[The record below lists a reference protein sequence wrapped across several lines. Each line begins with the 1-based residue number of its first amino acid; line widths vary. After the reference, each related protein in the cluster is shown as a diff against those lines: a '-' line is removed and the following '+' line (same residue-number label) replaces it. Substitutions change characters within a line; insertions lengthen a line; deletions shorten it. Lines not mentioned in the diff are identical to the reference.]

1 MDKQSK
7 IVLISGPTASGK
19 SNFAVKIAK
28 KIQGEIINADSM
40 QVYKILKILTAR
52 PNKIEQKDIKHHLYG
67 VVDLNKKF
75 STGQWLELTIKKIK
89 NIKKKKKIPILVG
102 GTGLYF
108 QSLING
114 LVKIP
119 EIPLKFR
126 NKVRLMSKREGQ
138 KKFYKK
144 LLKLDPKVK
153 DRFDPNDMQRSIRA
167 YEIKSYTDI
176 SMYDWL
182 ARTESE
188 FKNSDFLKLYIET
201 KREKLIERINLRTL
215 NMING
220 GAINEVKKFLKL
232 KIRKDQSVN
241 KVIGIAELT
250 QYLNHEVTLEE
261 AKELISIKTRQY
273 AKRQA
278 TWARTRMTSWK
289 KIKLTRIDDFL
300 TKLNKSLL
308 KLDQRA
314 QLQLDCPNG

>member
-1 MDKQSK
+1 MDNQSK
-7 IVLISGPTASGK
+7 IILISGPTASGK
-19 SNFAVKIAK
+19 SKFAVKIAK

-40 QVYKILKILTAR
+40 QVYKKLKILTAR
-52 PNKIEQKDIKHHLYG
+52 PNKIEQKNIKHHLYG
-67 VVDLNKKF
+67 TVDLNKKF
-75 STGQWLELTIKKIK
+75 STGQWLKLAIKKIK
-89 NIKKKKKIPILVG
+89 NIQKKKKIPILVG

-119 EIPLKFR
+119 EIPLNFR
-126 NKVRLMSKREGQ
+126 NKVRLISKREGQ

-144 LLKLDPKVK
+144 LLKIDPKIK
-153 DRFDPNDMQRSIRA
+153 DKFDPNDTQRSIRA

-182 ARTESE
+182 AKTESE
-188 FKNSDFLKLYIET
+188 FKDSDFLKLYIET
-201 KREKLIERINLRTL
+201 KREKLIDKINLRTS
-215 NMING
+215 NMIND

-250 QYLNHEVTLEE
+250 QYLNKKTTLDQ
-261 AKELISIKTRQY
+261 AKELILIKTRQY

-289 KIKLTRIDDFL
+289 KIKPTKIDDL
-300 TKLNKSLL
+300 VKKLNKSIL
-308 KLDQRA
+308 KLDQ
-314 QLQLDCPNG
+314 

>member
-7 IVLISGPTASGK
+7 IILISGPTASGK

-28 KIQGEIINADSM
+28 KIEGEIINADSM
-40 QVYKILKILTAR
+40 QVYKKLKILTAR
-52 PNKIEQKDIKHHLYG
+52 PNTIEQKNIKHHLYG
-67 VVDLNKKF
+67 FVDLKEKF

-89 NIKKKKKIPILVG
+89 NIQKKKKIAILVG

-119 EIPLKFR
+119 EIPLNLR
-126 NKVRLMSKREGQ
+126 NKVRLMSKKEGQ

-144 LLKLDPKVK
+144 LLKLDPKIK
-153 DRFDPNDMQRSIRA
+153 DKFDPNDTQRSIRA
-167 YEIKSYTDI
+167 YEIKSYTGI

-182 ARTESE
+182 TKTKSE
-188 FKNSDFLKLYIET
+188 FNDSDFLKIHIET
-201 KREKLIERINLRTL
+201 KREKLVERINLRTFS
-215 NMING
+215 MINS

-250 QYLNHEVTLEE
+250 QYLNSEITLEE
-261 AKELISIKTRQY
+261 ARELILIKTRQY

-278 TWARTRMTSWK
+278 TWARTRMISWIKIDQSKLDSYTK
-289 KIKLTRIDDFL
+289 KLK
-300 TKLNKSLL
+300 KSSL
-308 KLDQRA
+308 KLDQ
-314 QLQLDCPNG
+314 LT

>member
-7 IVLISGPTASGK
+7 IILISGPTASGK

-28 KIQGEIINADSM
+28 KVNGEIINADSM
-40 QVYKILKILTAR
+40 QVYKQLKILTAR
-52 PNKIEQKDIKHHLYG
+52 PSKKEQKNIKHHLYG
-67 VVDLNKKF
+67 IIDLNKKF
-75 STGQWLELTIKKIK
+75 STGQWLKLAIKKIK
-89 NIKKKKKIPILVG
+89 NIQKKKKIPILVG

-119 EIPLKFR
+119 EIPLNFR

-144 LLKLDPKVK
+144 LLKIDPKIK
-153 DRFDPNDMQRSIRA
+153 DKFDPNDTQRSIRA

-182 ARTESE
+182 AKTESE
-188 FKNSDFLKLYIET
+188 FKDSDFLKLYIET
-201 KREKLIERINLRTL
+201 KREKLIDKINLRTS
-215 NMING
+215 NMIND

-250 QYLNHEVTLEE
+250 QYLNKKTTLDQ
-261 AKELISIKTRQY
+261 AKELILIKTRQY

-289 KIKLTRIDDFL
+289 KIKPTKIDDL
-300 TKLNKSLL
+300 VKKLNKSIL
-308 KLDQRA
+308 KLDQ
-314 QLQLDCPNG
+314 

>member
-7 IVLISGPTASGK
+7 IILISGPTASGK

-28 KIQGEIINADSM
+28 KIEREIINADSM
-40 QVYKILKILTAR
+40 QVYKKLKILTAR
-52 PNKIEQKDIKHHLYG
+52 PNKQEQKNIKHHLYG
-67 VVDLNKKF
+67 FVDLNEKF

-89 NIKKKKKIPILVG
+89 NIQKKKKIAILVG

-126 NKVRLMSKREGQ
+126 NKVRLMSKKEGQ

-144 LLKLDPKVK
+144 LLKLDPKIK
-153 DRFDPNDMQRSIRA
+153 DKFDPNDTQRSIRA
-167 YEIKSYTDI
+167 YEIKSYTNI

-182 ARTESE
+182 FKTKSE
-188 FKNSDFLKLYIET
+188 FKDSDFLKLQIET

-220 GAINEVKKFLKL
+220 RAINEAKKFLKL
-232 KIRKDQSVN
+232 KIRKDHSVN

-250 QYLNHEVTLEE
+250 QYLNKKISLDQ

-289 KIKLTRIDDFL
+289 KINPTKIDDYIK
-300 TKLNKSLL
+300 KLNKTLL
-308 KLDQRA
+308 KLDQ
-314 QLQLDCPNG
+314 

>member
-7 IVLISGPTASGK
+7 IILISGPTASGK
-19 SNFAVKIAK
+19 SNFAIKIAK

-40 QVYKILKILTAR
+40 QVYKTLKILTAR
-52 PNKIEQKDIKHHLYG
+52 PNKIEQKNIKHHLYG
-67 VVDLNKKF
+67 TVDLNKKF
-75 STGQWLELTIKKIK
+75 STGQWLEFVIKKIR
-89 NIKKKKKIPILVG
+89 NIQKKKKIPILVG

-119 EIPLKFR
+119 EIPINFR
-126 NKVRLMSKREGQ
+126 NKVRLMSNREGQ
-138 KKFYKK
+138 KKFYRK
-144 LLKLDPKVK
+144 LLKLDPKIK
-153 DRFDPNDMQRSIRA
+153 DKFDPNDTQRSIRA

-182 ARTESE
+182 AKTESE
-188 FKNSDFLKLYIET
+188 FKDSDFLKIYIET
-201 KREKLIERINLRTL
+201 KREKLIEKINLRTSS
-215 NMING
+215 MIND

-232 KIRKDQSVN
+232 KIRKDKSVN

-250 QYLNHEVTLEE
+250 QYLNKKITLDQ
-261 AKELISIKTRQY
+261 AKELIIIKTRQY

-289 KIKLTRIDDFL
+289 KIKPSKVDDL
-300 TKLNKSLL
+300 VKRLNKSLL
-308 KLDQRA
+308 KLDQ
-314 QLQLDCPNG
+314 